1 MDDYVE
7 KVNNHPKVD
16 DYLLTIF
23 IHFWIVTIPV
33 CYACTLCTVGAKK
46 SLAADATSVVK
57 SPHRVKLEPVGVFWD
72 IENCPVPVD
81 KSAFSL
87 AAKMRRVFFEGKREA
102 EFMCVCDVTKERK
115 EVTDALH
122 KAQVHVTP
130 HYMYMYMSCVY
141 L

>member
-1 MDDYVE
+1 MS
-7 KVNNHPKVD
+7 H
-16 DYLLTIF
+16 
-23 IHFWIVTIPV
+23 
-33 CYACTLCTVGAKK
+33 YAGSRKPTAT
-46 SLAADATSVVK
+46 ADGGGGHGGVVK

-122 KAQVHVTP
+122 NAQVHGTQFWHSHHRTCTCTSP
-130 HYMYMYMSCVY
+130 FQT
-141 L
+141 

>member
-1 MDDYVE
+1 M
-7 KVNNHPKVD
+7 
-16 DYLLTIF
+16 
-23 IHFWIVTIPV
+23 
-33 CYACTLCTVGAKK
+33 
-46 SLAADATSVVK
+46 VK

-122 KAQVHVTP
+122 KAQVNCMRYTCRHSRYIQCTTTYFQTHAFQP
-130 HYMYMYMSCVY
+130 HPYPRMRSDYAYICTLSFINF
-141 L
+141 

>member
-1 MDDYVE
+1 MRLEFCD
-7 KVNNHPKVD
+7 
-16 DYLLTIF
+16 
-23 IHFWIVTIPV
+23 IVILWSLVTMAHNT
-33 CYACTLCTVGAKK
+33 CAGSKK
-46 SLAADATSVVK
+46 PAAADGGSGMVK

-72 IENCPVPVD
+72 IENCPVPMD

-122 KAQVHVTP
+122 KAQVHCT
-130 HYMYMYMSCVY
+130 
-141 L
+141 

>member
-1 MDDYVE
+1 M
-7 KVNNHPKVD
+7 
-16 DYLLTIF
+16 TIA
-23 IHFWIVTIPV
+23 HIP
-33 CYACTLCTVGAKK
+33 CAGSKKPTGANGDGGGG
-46 SLAADATSVVK
+46 AMVK

-122 KAQVHVTP
+122 KAQVHCLRYT
-130 HYMYMYMSCVY
+130 CTCA
-141 L
+141 

>member
-1 MDDYVE
+1 MYV
-7 KVNNHPKVD
+7 
-16 DYLLTIF
+16 
-23 IHFWIVTIPV
+23 
-33 CYACTLCTVGAKK
+33 CTLVGAKK
-46 SLAADATSVVK
+46 PSAGASGDGGMVK

-72 IENCPVPVD
+72 IENCPVPMD

-122 KAQVHVTP
+122 KAQVGMIQCMH
-130 HYMYMYMSCVY
+130 MYSCIY
-141 L
+141 SLLEEFSLEGGSLP

>member
-1 MDDYVE
+1 MSYCAGSRKPTDGGGG
-7 KVNNHPKVD
+7 H
-16 DYLLTIF
+16 
-23 IHFWIVTIPV
+23 
-33 CYACTLCTVGAKK
+33 GGM
-46 SLAADATSVVK
+46 VK

-122 KAQVHVTP
+122 NAQVGGTQCR
-130 HYMYMYMSCVY
+130 YMYYGHRT
-141 L
+141 

>member
-1 MDDYVE
+1 M
-7 KVNNHPKVD
+7 
-16 DYLLTIF
+16 LIT
-23 IHFWIVTIPV
+23 
-33 CYACTLCTVGAKK
+33 CAGSKK
-46 SLAADATSVVK
+46 PTAADAGSGMVK

-122 KAQVHVTP
+122 KAQVHVHCTN
-130 HYMYMYMSCVY
+130 VGIIIT
-141 L
+141 